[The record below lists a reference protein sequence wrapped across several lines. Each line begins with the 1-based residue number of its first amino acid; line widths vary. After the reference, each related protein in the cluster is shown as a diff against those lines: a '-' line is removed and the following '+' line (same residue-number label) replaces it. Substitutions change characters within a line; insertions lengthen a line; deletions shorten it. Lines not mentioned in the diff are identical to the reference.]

1 MMLTVLKKSM
11 LDGMIYM
18 GRGLLIINAEMIIEG
33 NISFGD
39 LRIKNG
45 LILFLLS
52 CGYCFAM
59 NSNFNGGTNKGGR
72 SDEYRTK

>member
-1 MMLTVLKKSM
+1 
-11 LDGMIYM
+11 M

-45 LILFLLS
+45 LIHTVAIGGGLS
-52 CGYCFAM
+52 INHDEDLIDAEGLHLI
-59 NSNFNGGTNKGGR
+59 TW
-72 SDEYRTK
+72 SD